1 MRYIIYVRKSTER
14 EDRQVLSIQSQIIE
28 MKEIAE
34 RENLNVIEI
43 LQESKS
49 AKDPGRP
56 IFNSMVEKFKK
67 GEADGILC

>member
-14 EDRQVLSIQSQIIE
+14 ESQIIE

-34 RENLNVIEI
+34 RENLNVIEV

-49 AKDPGRP
+49 AKDPERP
-56 IFNSMVEKFKK
+56 IFNSMLFAKK
-67 GEADGILC
+67 VTSHALHD